1 MILVNVISF
10 LNEPLDIAYTLR
22 NFADF
27 VGKYERG
34 KKIKNILVANYLP
47 FKVARSCIN

>member
-22 NFADF
+22 NIVNF

-34 KKIKNILVANYLP
+34 KKS
-47 FKVARSCIN
+47 KVL